1 MESASMGASVA
12 AESPAAKG
20 VPAAA
25 ESTGGRGA
33 SVVGGSQTDSDRR
46 VAVERAS
53 SNSLPVAVLTPTGHD
68 GRVAKKVL
76 AHAGLDPRVCA
87 DMADVCELIGK
98 EEIGVLLLA
107 EEALAPQARE
117 KLFESLDRQPSWSDV
132 PIVILTGEDELSGSL
147 PRTLGA
153 VARKG
158 NVTLL
163 ERPVRVATL
172 TTVIQSALRARQ
184 RQLDVKANL
193 EQQRAAE
200 ASLRE
205 SEMRLRATVQ
215 SAPYPLMLHASD
227 GEILQLSEAWTT
239 LTGDY
244 STAVTTTDE
253 WAQFAFPENE
263 QASILPRGSAE
274 LDQPE
279 GESIRLGEH
288 TVRAADGNE
297 RIWDF
302 HRVALGSLPDG
313 RRLWLTAGIDVTE
326 YKQLVASERVARQE
340 AEEANAAKSRF
351 LATMSHELR
360 TPLNAIA
367 GYAELLRLELRGP
380 ITKEQREDLDR
391 IDRSQRHLLSLIND
405 VLNFAKIEAGHVAVD
420 SSPIDLSEVVKSLN
434 EFVEPQLREKDLHF
448 TMARDIPD
456 AKAFGDADKVRQ
468 ILINL
473 LSNAIKF
480 TPKGGSIALRCH
492 DDEELLYISVGDTG
506 TGIPADKLAAIFEPF
521 VQVNRDYASKHQGTG
536 LGLSISRDLA
546 RRMGGDLTV
555 ESELGKG
562 STFVLSLPK
571 A

>member
-1 MESASMGASVA
+1 MRASVA
-12 AESPAAKG
+12 ERSPAADG
-20 VPAAA
+20 VLAAARSPAADRVPAA
-25 ESTGGRGA
+25 TRGPA
-33 SVVGGSQTDSDRR
+33 ADHQLVSV
-46 VAVERAS
+46 RAS
-53 SNSLPVAVLTPTGHD
+53 ATDALTVAVLTPTGQD
-68 GRVAKKVL
+68 GRVAEKVL
-76 AHAGLDPRVCA
+76 SRVGLEPRVCA
-87 DMADVCELIGK
+87 DMSDVCELIRK

-107 EEALAPQARE
+107 EEALAPEARD
-117 KLFESLDRQPSWSDV
+117 KLFESLDRQPSWSDL
-132 PIVILTGEDELSGSL
+132 PIVILTGEDELSGAL
-147 PRTLGA
+147 PRTLSG
-153 VARKG
+153 VAQKG

-172 TTVIQSALRARQ
+172 TTVIRSGLRARQ

-193 EQQRAAE
+193 EQRHAAE
-200 ASLRE
+200 VSLRE
-205 SEMRLRATVQ
+205 SEMQLRAAVQ

-227 GEILQLSEAWTT
+227 GEILQLSEAWMT
-239 LTGDY
+239 LTGYY
-244 STAVTTTDE
+244 STPMTTTEE
-253 WAQFAFPENE
+253 WENLAFPESD
-263 QASILPRGSAE
+263 QASILPHGSAD

-288 TVRAADGNE
+288 TVRAADGKD

-302 HRVALGSLPDG
+302 HRVALGALPDG

-326 YKQLVASERVARQE
+326 YKQLVESERAARQE
-340 AEEANAAKSRF
+340 AEEANAAKSQF

-367 GYAELLRLELRGP
+367 GYSELLKLELRGP
-380 ITKEQREDLDR
+380 ITPEQREDLER

-420 SSPIDLSEVVKSLN
+420 SAPLALRDVIQSLN
-434 EFVEPQLREKDLHF
+434 EFVEPQLREKDLRF
-448 TMARDIPD
+448 TMAHDIPD
-456 AKAFGDADKVRQ
+456 AEACGDVDKVRQ

-480 TPKGGSIALRCH
+480 TPKGGSIELQCH
-492 DDEELLYISVGDTG
+492 EDEKTLYICVVDTG
-506 TGIPADKLAAIFEPF
+506 SGIPADKLVAIFEPF
-521 VQVNRDYASKHQGTG
+521 VQVNRDYASKHEGTG

>member
-1 MESASMGASVA
+1 MRASVA
-12 AESPAAKG
+12 ARSPAVDLVVTATRTAVADR
-20 VPAAA
+20 VPVAARSAAA
-25 ESTGGRGA
+25 DDQRISVKEST
-33 SVVGGSQTDSDRR
+33 TDG
-46 VAVERAS
+46 
-53 SNSLPVAVLTPTGHD
+53 LTVAVLTPTGQD
-68 GRVAKKVL
+68 GRVAERVL
-76 AHAGLDPRVCA
+76 SREGLAPRLCT
-87 DMADVCELIGK
+87 DMAAVCELIRK

-107 EEALAPQARE
+107 EEALAPDARD
-117 KLFESLDRQPSWSDV
+117 KLFDSLDRQPSWSDL
-132 PIVILTGEDELSGSL
+132 PIVILTGEDELSGAL
-147 PRTLGA
+147 PRTLSG
-153 VARKG
+153 VAQKG

-172 TTVIQSALRARQ
+172 TTVIRSGLRARQ

-193 EQQRAAE
+193 EQRHAAE
-200 ASLRE
+200 VSLRE
-205 SEMRLRATVQ
+205 SEMQLRAAVQ

-227 GEILQLSEAWTT
+227 GEILQLSEAWMA
-239 LTGDY
+239 LTGYY
-244 STAVTTTDE
+244 STPMTTTEE
-253 WAQFAFPENE
+253 WETLAFPESDRV
-263 QASILPRGSAE
+263 SILPHGSAD

-288 TVRAADGNE
+288 TVRAADGND

-302 HRVALGSLPDG
+302 HRVALGALPDG
-313 RRLWLTAGIDVTE
+313 RRLWLTAAIDVTE
-326 YKQLVASERVARQE
+326 YKQLVESERTARQE
-340 AEEANAAKSRF
+340 AEEANAAKSQF

-367 GYAELLRLELRGP
+367 GYSELLKLELRGP
-380 ITKEQREDLDR
+380 ITREQREDLER

-420 SSPIDLSEVVKSLN
+420 SAPLALHEVIQSLN

-448 TMARDIPD
+448 TMAHDIPD
-456 AKAFGDADKVRQ
+456 AEACGDVDKVRQ

-480 TPKGGSIALRCH
+480 TPKGGSIELQCH
-492 DDEELLYISVGDTG
+492 EDEKTLYICVVDTG
-506 TGIPADKLAAIFEPF
+506 SGIPADKLVAIFEPF
-521 VQVNRDYASKHQGTG
+521 VQVNRDYASKHEGTG

-562 STFVLSLPK
+562 SKFVLSLPK

>member
-1 MESASMGASVA
+1 MGASVA
-12 AESPAAKG
+12 PRSQAAD
-20 VPAAA
+20 A
-25 ESTGGRGA
+25 
-33 SVVGGSQTDSDRR
+33 
-46 VAVERAS
+46 
-53 SNSLPVAVLTPTGHD
+53 NSLTVAILTPTGQD
-68 GRVAKKVL
+68 GKVAERVL
-76 AHAGLDPRVCA
+76 ARADFEPRVCTN
-87 DMADVCELIGK
+87 MADVCELIGK

-107 EEALAPQARE
+107 EEALVPEERD

-132 PIVILTGEDELSGSL
+132 PIVILTGEDELSGAL
-147 PRTLGA
+147 PRGLSS

-193 EQQRAAE
+193 EQQQAAE
-200 ASLRE
+200 TSLRE

-227 GEILQLSEAWTT
+227 GEILQLSEAWMT
-239 LTGDY
+239 LTGYY
-244 STAVTTTDE
+244 STPVTTTEE
-253 WAQFAFPENE
+253 WAQLAFPADQ
-263 QASILPRGSAE
+263 QASILPHGSADLE
-274 LDQPE
+274 QPE
-279 GESIRLGEH
+279 GESIGLGEH
-288 TVRAADGNE
+288 TVSAADGND

-326 YKQLVASERVARQE
+326 YKQLVESERAARQE
-340 AEEANAAKSRF
+340 AEEANAAKSQF

-380 ITKEQREDLDR
+380 ITQEQREDLDR

-405 VLNFAKIEAGHVAVD
+405 VLNFAKIEAGHVIVD
-420 SSPIDLSEVVKSLN
+420 STPFELREVMQSLN

-448 TMARDIPD
+448 TMAQDIPD
-456 AKAFGDADKVRQ
+456 TKACGDSDKVRQ

-480 TPKGGSIALRCH
+480 TAKGGSIELQCH
-492 DDEELLYISVGDTG
+492 DDEQMLYLCVVDTG
-506 TGIPADKLAAIFEPF
+506 SGIPADKLVAIFEPF
-521 VQVNRDYASKHQGTG
+521 VQVNRDYASKHEGTG